1 MKIAFVIDSL
11 RFGGAQKT
19 SIDLYNALSE
29 NGHDIDFITYRKDNT
44 FKYKSNIKNK
54 TVYIPGLSKK
64 YFFDYFDRL
73 LTKILGRLYGYFA
86 SFFYAYILQKKIKF
100 SYYDAVFLIS
110 DSGFFPFHSIKHSN
124 LFFIVHSHKSSQYLS
139 NSATK
144 FMNRWI
150 MKKVFKNKRI
160 VSITQ
165 EIGNDLQQQFAVR
178 DEQINT
184 IPNIID
190 FHKIDELS
198 NEKIDL
204 NLDERFTYIAHLGRH
219 SKEKKIE
226 DLVHSFSLAL
236 KINNK
241 LRLILIG
248 EGPETG
254 NIKHLIRNMALADKI
269 IFTGFQQNPYPIL
282 KKVKLL
288 VLCSEREGLPT
299 VLIEAL
305 SLETNTISSNCI
317 SGPHEIFREKLHK
330 YIFEIG
336 DLKGMSELILL
347 KTRHDS
353 FPDKQLISDIRLR
366 YSKETVTERYKEILN
381 DKQS

>member
-1 MKIAFVIDSL
+1 
-11 RFGGAQKT
+11 
-19 SIDLYNALSE
+19 
-29 NGHDIDFITYRKDNT
+29 
-44 FKYKSNIKNK
+44 
-54 TVYIPGLSKK
+54 
-64 YFFDYFDRL
+64 
-73 LTKILGRLYGYFA
+73 
-86 SFFYAYILQKKIKF
+86 
-100 SYYDAVFLIS
+100 
-110 DSGFFPFHSIKHSN
+110 
-124 LFFIVHSHKSSQYLS
+124 
-139 NSATK
+139 
-144 FMNRWI
+144 MNRWI

-330 YIFEIG
+330 YIFEI
-336 DLKGMSELILL
+336 
-347 KTRHDS
+347 
-353 FPDKQLISDIRLR
+353 
-366 YSKETVTERYKEILN
+366 
-381 DKQS
+381 